1 MVYAGEL
8 RTQLAVILAG
18 RDPLRL
24 DLLLGRE
31 KGVPS
36 GDIQGGFRFSFF
48 FRVPGLEPPPSVL
61 LDGLTSDYTV

>member
-36 GDIQGGFRFSFF
+36 GDILSIRVVFGSLFSFVC
-48 FRVPGLEPPPSVL
+48 RDLNLRPRSC
-61 LDGLTSDYTV
+61 